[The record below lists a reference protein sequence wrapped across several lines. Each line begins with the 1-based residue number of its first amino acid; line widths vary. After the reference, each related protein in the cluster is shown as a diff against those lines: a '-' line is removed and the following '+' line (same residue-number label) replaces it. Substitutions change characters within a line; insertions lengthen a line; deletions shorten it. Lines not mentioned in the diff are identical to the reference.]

1 MKFQPRKA
9 LTDIHTGPVF
19 IQNNVSLSGKSKIE
33 AYNIPFLRLQLQVSH
48 SDGKPEMSRT
58 KITVVTLLNEN
69 ATMHY
74 NDPHYEI
81 HYIVICFSFSIC
93 PSNRHDDNN

>member
-58 KITVVTLLNEN
+58 KSRGYLTQRECNN
-69 ATMHY
+69 ALQ
-74 NDPHYEI
+74 
-81 HYIVICFSFSIC
+81 
-93 PSNRHDDNN
+93 